1 MDSGMLARRSVLKQ
15 GMAMIAI
22 VLLCAPGDDA
32 MGGGPAHGPSWREVA
47 ARSQSFGPQDI
58 TDAAERIE
66 HLPPKVSAEARN
78 LLAQM
83 ASVSLDAAGL
93 RKALELLD
101 RELPGYFKYSPAERP
116 GQDHPHGTAV
126 RRAALLLVHGLLVG
140 AGARAQSHNSPES
153 ATAGMIRAL
162 RACKSFR
169 EIERTRLEEELMLA
183 VTSKVFFAAEKLL
196 EHPAEPPK

>member
-22 VLLCAPGDDA
+22 VLLSVSGDDA

-47 ARSQSFGPQDI
+47 ARSQSFGPQDLS
-58 TDAAERIE
+58 DAAERIE
-66 HLPPKVSAEARN
+66 HLPPKVAAGARN

-101 RELPGYFKYSPAERP
+101 RELPGYFKYGPAERP
-116 GQDHPHGTAV
+116 GQDHPHGTASV
-126 RRAALLLVHGLLVG
+126 GLHCCWFTVCWWGLVLAPRVTTH
-140 AGARAQSHNSPES
+140 RSQPPPE
-153 ATAGMIRAL
+153 
-162 RACKSFR
+162 
-169 EIERTRLEEELMLA
+169 
-183 VTSKVFFAAEKLL
+183 
-196 EHPAEPPK
+196 